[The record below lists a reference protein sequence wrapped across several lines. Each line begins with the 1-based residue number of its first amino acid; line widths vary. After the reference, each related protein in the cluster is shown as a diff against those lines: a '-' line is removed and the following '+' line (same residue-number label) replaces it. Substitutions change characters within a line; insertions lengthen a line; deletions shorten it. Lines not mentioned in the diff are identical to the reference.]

1 MWIHVPSPPF
11 PSAPA
16 SEVSNWASDSF
27 CRDCASLLT
36 VSGTLR
42 QPRYWRR
49 VWQTARSTPR
59 PFGAMSPRSTEPD
72 GLEAWISSW
81 AECLANRSAW
91 PASDEDRRTSDGYG
105 PTSGAGFGRFDR
117 DSCIWRTCPD
127 LFGMDFPLS
136 SKTWPKRGSLRNGTV
151 FQRPNSGRPTNGNG
165 SLCWPTAT
173 VNGNYNRKGLTATSG
188 GGVPDTLTVAMRL
201 WPTPDAQAMERYNTS
216 PGPAGKRP
224 TLALAVKMWPTP
236 TANDSKNDNPPS
248 QQERNT
254 PPLNVAAAMWQTPTV
269 RGGGQQCELI
279 PHKGHYLRPSGK
291 KATVYLEQQ
300 AVMWATPR
308 SSLNENRATRLYGT
322 NTGVKHAEGLASQA
336 GSFRPDRGIVRDGE
350 NGSPLADRPRLNPRF
365 VETLMGLPVGWVS
378 CSPLAMAS
386 YRSWL
391 ATHSR
396 HLRGVL
402 GWMCTASDE
411 PLSPVLR
418 DSGASEGVVRGE

>member
-1 MWIHVPSPPF
+1 
-11 PSAPA
+11 
-16 SEVSNWASDSF
+16 
-27 CRDCASLLT
+27 
-36 VSGTLR
+36 
-42 QPRYWRR
+42 
-49 VWQTARSTPR
+49 
-59 PFGAMSPRSTEPD
+59 
-72 GLEAWISSW
+72 
-81 AECLANRSAW
+81 
-91 PASDEDRRTSDGYG
+91 
-105 PTSGAGFGRFDR
+105 
-117 DSCIWRTCPD
+117 
-127 LFGMDFPLS
+127 MDFPLS

-188 GGVPDTLTVAMRL
+188 DGLATAALRWPTPRAEDAQSTGAHRGVPDTLTAAMRL

-254 PPLNVAAAMWQTPTV
+254 PPLNVAAAMWQTPKAQDSCSGRKASGLPNLV
-269 RGGGQQCELI
+269 GQA
-279 PHKGHYLRPSGK
+279 R
-291 KATVYLEQQ
+291 
-300 AVMWATPR
+300 MWATPR
-308 SSLNENRATRLYGT
+308 SSSNENRATRLYGT
-322 NTGVKHAEGLASQA
+322 NTGVKHAEGLAQQA